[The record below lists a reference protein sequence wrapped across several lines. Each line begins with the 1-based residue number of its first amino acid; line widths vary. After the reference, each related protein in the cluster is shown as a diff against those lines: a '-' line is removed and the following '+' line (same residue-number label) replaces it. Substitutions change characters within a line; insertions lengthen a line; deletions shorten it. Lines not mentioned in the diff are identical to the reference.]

1 MKETKT
7 KKLAIE
13 EKVALRPTDI
23 VNWCKKLQK
32 KIFSDG
38 MKEKDKGEKYKKNKM
53 MCKLL

>member
-38 MKEKDKGEKYKKNKM
+38 MKEKDKGEKY
-53 MCKLL
+53 